1 MVMSVEGRK
10 EGRRGGCV
18 DAFKEGSK
26 EQEEETEVVNVVW
39 RFYILD
45 SIHNTQQRRNMRE
58 VRSVLW
64 KSVQYPSI

>member
-1 MVMSVEGRK
+1 M
-10 EGRRGGCV
+10 
-18 DAFKEGSK
+18 DALKEGSK
-26 EQEEETEVVNVVW
+26 GKEVETEVVNVVW

-58 VRSVLW
+58 VRSVLC